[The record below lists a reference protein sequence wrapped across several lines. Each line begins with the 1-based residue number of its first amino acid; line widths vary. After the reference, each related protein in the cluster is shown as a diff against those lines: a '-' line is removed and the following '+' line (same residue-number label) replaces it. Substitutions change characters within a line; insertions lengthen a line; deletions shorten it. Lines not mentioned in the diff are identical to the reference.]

1 MGGKRKACRRH
12 KLGLNSGAD
21 LMPTRDSADGLKP
34 SSSWGDG
41 ASVAGD
47 GDGEL
52 LAQIFPQHVV
62 EALRK
67 RQNVLPD
74 RFDDVGILFA
84 DVVGWT
90 ELCTS
95 LKSPMQAH
103 CLLHELFCVIDYC
116 LLRFPRLYKTETI
129 GDCVLIMGGAPV
141 VEEPCLDDLLRF
153 ALLIPSAVKKCV
165 RHPVTGEP
173 LAIRVGMHIG
183 NLVGGIMGR
192 LMPRYTFSGDAMN
205 VAARFQSISTPGR
218 VVISSKVA
226 HRIVALGGPCTV
238 FYPGDEGEAAASQSQ
253 TTVDLPRDVES
264 GIDSGVV
271 LSFKTLKLTSLGLVE
286 VKGKGLMAAFFV
298 ECLDVLER
306 PSVPRSKSLD
316 NLQLAPAPMERRVVE
331 LRRIG
336 SFDDLTVLLMSAK
349 TAVERCRQHLLD
361 EQVKRAFLDSMW
373 IAADD
378 SDSIIVAEEDIWSL
392 PEPPGT
398 PSTPATRLGVHEGL
412 EDAAAARA
420 ARAAKSA
427 NAALEQKLSTLR
439 VMVIEDSTAQ
449 RKLICRQLKEV
460 GPCWTIDA
468 VAGLAEAK
476 AAITACAWKVDLLL
490 VDMCLG
496 VGHFDGVGLVSQL
509 KLAYPQSM
517 TTVAT
522 VLMSRDAGEREFLA
536 VTNSLGGDCF
546 WAKPL
551 PETEV
556 LAWYV
561 RTVIAAKMSGPSA
574 SERSAFID
582 GTEVK
587 LADALLR
594 GYASDGNLSAPRLA
608 TAMGGPMRVLIVEDS
623 SVQRAVMVA
632 ACKRCFGGKVVGV
645 AEPASCLALL
655 GSREVAF
662 DLVLVDMDLGDD
674 AINGAELVRHMLET
688 HGSSS
693 LADALIVGVTAGAAI
708 SANAFREAGADAVWS
723 KPLPAEVL
731 IRHRLSILLK
741 ARHAGRLPASQAR

>member
-1 MGGKRKACRRH
+1 
-12 KLGLNSGAD
+12 
-21 LMPTRDSADGLKP
+21 MPTRDSADGLTTP
-34 SSSWGDG
+34 SSGGGDG

-90 ELCTS
+90 ELCAS

-165 RHPVTGEP
+165 LHPVTGEP
-173 LAIRVGMHIG
+173 VAIRVGIHVG

-192 LMPRYTFSGDAMN
+192 LMPRYTFSGDAIN

-226 HRIVALGGPCTV
+226 QRIVALGGPCTV
-238 FYPGDEGEAAASQSQ
+238 SYPGKEGEAAASRAQ
-253 TTVDLPRDVES
+253 TTVDLLRDVES

-271 LSFKTLKLTSLGLVE
+271 LSFKTLRLTSLGLAE

-298 ECLDVLER
+298 ESQDVLER

-316 NLQLAPAPMERRVVE
+316 NLQQVPAPIERRVVE

-349 TAVERCRQHLLD
+349 TAVERCRQHLQD
-361 EQVKRAFLDSMW
+361 EQVKRAFLDSTW

-378 SDSIIVAEEDIWSL
+378 SDSTIVAEEDVWSL
-392 PEPPGT
+392 PEPLGT
-398 PSTPATRLGVHEGL
+398 PSPRIPAARLGMQEGL

-476 AAITACAWKVDLLL
+476 AAITACACALDLLL
-490 VDMCLG
+490 VDMNLG
-496 VGHFDGVGLVSQL
+496 MGHFDGVGLVSQL

-522 VLMSRDAGEREFLA
+522 VLMSREASEKEFFA
-536 VTNSLGGDCF
+536 VANSLGGDCF

-561 RTVIAAKMSGPSA
+561 RTVIAAKMSGPAA

-594 GYASDGNLSAPRLA
+594 GYASDGNLSAPRPVA
-608 TAMGGPMRVLIVEDS
+608 TATGGPMRVLIVEDS

-645 AEPASCLALL
+645 ADPASCLALL
-655 GSREVAF
+655 GSREAAF

-674 AINGAELVRHMLET
+674 AINGAELVRHVLEA

-693 LADALIVGVTAGAAI
+693 LADALIIGVTAGAAI

-741 ARHAGRLPASQAR
+741 ARHGGRLPANQAR